1 MISFPNSLVKFFF
14 VQDIAV
20 TKWVQSIGPT
30 QTEVP
35 ALNPLKR
42 SLSSGGE
49 VSNDISRSRQ
59 NKPEGHVSGMVNVG
73 IGTPKAASSQAGTPW
88 DWPEDDR
95 ALNIENDADILAEF
109 GDFGDFFE
117 DEFGE
122 VN

>member
-1 MISFPNSLVKFFF
+1 M
-14 VQDIAV
+14 
-20 TKWVQSIGPT
+20 QSIGPAHN
-30 QTEVP
+30 EVS

-49 VSNDISRSRQ
+49 VSNDMARSHQ
-59 NKPEGHVSGMVNVG
+59 NKPDTHVPGLVNVG

-122 VN
+122 VNS